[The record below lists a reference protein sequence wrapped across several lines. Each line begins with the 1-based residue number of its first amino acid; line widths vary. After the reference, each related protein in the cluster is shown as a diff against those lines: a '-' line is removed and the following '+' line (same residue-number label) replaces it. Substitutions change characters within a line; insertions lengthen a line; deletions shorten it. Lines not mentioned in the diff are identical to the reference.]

1 MNRQSTPKKIE
12 AAIKNLQKANEKNKS
27 KVFDV
32 WVCKH
37 CGVEKKGTVH
47 QKRKKYCSNKCVSEV
62 YKEELK
68 GNKNPN
74 YRDEGIKTCFICKIQ
89 YKNYNK
95 TTKFCSMKCRDIH
108 GLSPVMRNNA
118 RKDENHNMI
127 VELLEKGGAI
137 VKDMSKAMYGFPDL
151 LVWHFEKWHLVEI
164 KNPKTY
170 YGKQGLNKL
179 QKKWAEEWR
188 GGPVFIMRTEEDVD
202 KFIIGEFEEIDQVKN
217 KPQETNQ
224 IC

>member
-12 AAIKNLQKANEKNKS
+12 AAIKNLEKANEKNRN

-32 WVCKH
+32 WTCKK
-37 CGVEKKGTVH
+37 CGIEKRATVH
-47 QKRKKYCSNKCVSEV
+47 QKRQKYCSSKCVSEV

-74 YRDEGIKTCFICKIQ
+74 FKNSGLRICIVCEKQ
-89 YKNYNK
+89 YKHYNNRSIL
-95 TTKFCSMKCRDIH
+95 CSVNCRNIY
-108 GLSPVMRNNA
+108 GLSPAMRNNA

-164 KNPKTY
+164 KNPKTN

-179 QKKWAEEWR
+179 QKKWAEEWQ

-217 KPQETNQ
+217 KPQEP
-224 IC
+224 